1 MAVVYEALVEA
12 VCPAG
17 KFFCEKCLTFGS
29 KASPGKYAR
38 TARLPIHLACL
49 EADFP
54 YCQVLSSI
62 VKYCQVLS
70 SIVKYYQ
77 AWSGSR

>member
-1 MAVVYEALVEA
+1 MCLV
-12 VCPAG
+12 G

-49 EADFP
+49 EANFP
-54 YCQVLSSI
+54 YCQVKVGKL
-62 VKYCQVLS
+62 
-70 SIVKYYQ
+70 
-77 AWSGSR
+77 